1 VSIFSKRRGQNP
13 PPIPKTLNQK
23 SARKLLERHGWT
35 QERGGKHVVKMT
47 KPGTRPITLPYNRGA
62 DYPPGLRAAILKQ
75 AGLSEE
81 KRP

>member
-1 VSIFSKRRGQNP
+1 VRIFNPRRGQQP
-13 PPIPKTLNQK
+13 PRIPKTLNQK
-23 SARKLLERHGWT
+23 SARKLLKWHGWT

-47 KPGTRPITLPYNRGA
+47 KPGRRPITLPYNHGE

-81 KRP
+81 KPP